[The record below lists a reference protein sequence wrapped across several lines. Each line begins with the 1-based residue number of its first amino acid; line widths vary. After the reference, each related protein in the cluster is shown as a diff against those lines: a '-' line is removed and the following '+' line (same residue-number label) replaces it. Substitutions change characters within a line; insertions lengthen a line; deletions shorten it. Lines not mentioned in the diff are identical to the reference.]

1 MLGTDVG
8 MMAEFISVEFLCEP
22 NNIEALQQVIQN
34 YLDVVAPEASFKRA
48 YALAQEQLTF
58 TKMIDNTVKVYQSLL
73 SA

>member
-1 MLGTDVG
+1 
-8 MMAEFISVEFLCEP
+8 
-22 NNIEALQQVIQN
+22 
-34 YLDVVAPEASFKRA
+34 VAPEASFKQA

>member
-1 MLGTDVG
+1 P
-8 MMAEFISVEFLCEP
+8 VEFLCEP

-34 YLDVVAPEASFKRA
+34 YLDVVVLEASFKKA

-58 TKMIDNTVKVYQSLL
+58 TKMIDHTVQVYQSLL

>member
-1 MLGTDVG
+1 P
-8 MMAEFISVEFLCEP
+8 VEFLCEP

-34 YLDVVAPEASFKRA
+34 YLDVVAPEASFKQA
-48 YALAQEQLTF
+48 YVLAQEQLTF